1 MNFLLLVIDVG
12 NTNIV
17 FGLYDG
23 KTLVFDWRISS
34 DKDRTSDEYGLLF
47 DQIFR
52 YNDISIVDIEDV
64 IISSVVPTLMHTL
77 PATCRRYLNKEPIV
91 IGPGVK
97 TGMNIR
103 YDNPKEVGAD
113 RIVNAV
119 AAYEKYGGPVII
131 VDFGTANTF
140 CFVNKEGDYL
150 GGAIT
155 PGIRISSEALFL
167 RTAKLPKVELLKPE
181 KVIGKNTV
189 SSIQSGVVNGY
200 IGMVDHIIELMMK
213 EMNVAHKDI
222 NVVATGGFSQLIA
235 SESKYIKKIDK
246 LLTLEGLRIIYER
259 NKDKDASK

>member
-167 RTAKLPKVELLKPE
+167 RDRKSTRL
-181 KVIGKNTV
+181 N
-189 SSIQSGVVNGY
+189 SS
-200 IGMVDHIIELMMK
+200 H
-213 EMNVAHKDI
+213 
-222 NVVATGGFSQLIA
+222 
-235 SESKYIKKIDK
+235 
-246 LLTLEGLRIIYER
+246 
-259 NKDKDASK
+259 